1 MRPGY
6 TAEVP
11 SHTYRALAPCTP
23 YLVLYVYKSIAAPHR
38 MRVYVCSGIDPTSV
52 SVDGG
57 GSCAA
62 LPPSHRANRGL
73 KRWCPDTRTQP
84 HTRPP
89 HKPPFSHYHPC
100 SILVPSWSRRCRLAP
115 TRSAESAHWH
125 TGAAPRACSTGRA
138 TAAGGSSRA
147 CAPSARVCRST
158 KSLTRRIADTS
169 NV

>member
-100 SILVPSWSRRCRLAP
+100 SILVPPLPLSANTVRNQPTGTLAQLRVHAVRAGP
-115 TRSAESAHWH
+115 RQPEALQELVRQVPESVAARNHSL
-125 TGAAPRACSTGRA
+125 GA
-138 TAAGGSSRA
+138 
-147 CAPSARVCRST
+147 
-158 KSLTRRIADTS
+158 
-169 NV
+169 